1 MKAYTVEYK
10 MHPADKLKFVTVL
23 AKSKE
28 DAWEKA
34 TYEAIPEREGTMPYS
49 SWTAAVT
56 YQNGNYRQFNTF
68 EGKPF

>member
-1 MKAYTVEYK
+1 MKIYTVEYK
-10 MHPADKLKFVTVL
+10 MHPADKLKFVTIF

-34 TYEAIPEREGTMPYS
+34 TYEAIPEREGTQPYS
-49 SWTAAVT
+49 SWTAAVK